1 MYDVLSLVFLFSKF
15 TKYVYTLSFLAHLKS
30 DEYIFTLNKYFSSN
44 NLAVGYVLF
53 IITSFEDR
61 DMADEEQLLGEDDSF
76 DNDALLNGQDDLDG
90 NDILN
95 GENGGPKSAE
105 VS

>member
-1 MYDVLSLVFLFSKF
+1 
-15 TKYVYTLSFLAHLKS
+15 
-30 DEYIFTLNKYFSSN
+30 
-44 NLAVGYVLF
+44 
-53 IITSFEDR
+53 
-61 DMADEEQLLGEDDSF
+61 MADEEQLLGEDDSF